1 MSPQRDRL
9 LRAASLTAMGVLLL
23 LLGRVASAAEA
34 GQSVQKEWEKVL
46 SAAAVEG
53 QVNIA
58 GPPGDAFR
66 EAIVDAFRKVTRK
79 SKSSFW
85 AVAAGIKSL
94 GFSASGKRGSM
105 VGTFTFP
112 DRHPRWRRSSPSMA
126 LIRLSR

>member
-105 VGTFTFP
+105 VGTFT
-112 DRHPRWRRSSPSMA
+112 
-126 LIRLSR
+126 